1 MAVAAAAFIL
11 IALAGKYVGPVA
23 GALVAIGV
31 LVGCVWLWF
40 RLKQTA

>member
-11 IALAGKYVGPVA
+11 IALASKYVGPVA
-23 GALVAIGV
+23 GALVAFG
-31 LVGCVWLWF
+31 LLCGCIWLWF

>member
-1 MAVAAAAFIL
+1 MSVAAAAFIL

-23 GALVAIGV
+23 GALVAFGV
-31 LVGCVWLWF
+31 LGGCLGLWF